1 VDQVSEDT
9 GTHDAGKRQGWGKN
23 CDAGWGRGLGP
34 SLVPVAFSSQ
44 LIVSFG
50 PFCLLKLIY

>member
-23 CDAGWGRGLGP
+23 CDAGWGGD
-34 SLVPVAFSSQ
+34 
-44 LIVSFG
+44 
-50 PFCLLKLIY
+50 